1 MSCMTLIYDILVYLE
16 VSITGGL
23 NTGYASSNSTSI
35 FGVREELVL
44 RARPYCCVSRM
55 FFGDSLF
62 FFNFE
67 SPTDPFISIEF
78 FGVCLGEELGD
89 GFGVAFVLNGLNVK
103 SPLKGRG
110 LFGIVPRTVVLTGLD
125 GVVGAS
131 MLIMVG

>member
-1 MSCMTLIYDILVYLE
+1 MIRFILVYLE
-16 VSITGGL
+16 LSITIDYAP
-23 NTGYASSNSTSI
+23 YASSNSTSI
-35 FGVREELVL
+35 LGVREELVL

-103 SPLKGRG
+103 SSLKGRG
-110 LFGIVPRTVVLTGLD
+110 LFGIVPGTVVLAGLD
-125 GVVGAS
+125 GVAGAS